1 MSNRH
6 AAAAEKPSAASPP
19 PNPLDWPRP
28 GLDAPV
34 KLYGEMM
41 RFMAQRMQA
50 QADFLQSLA
59 DCPNPTDLMQRQA
72 AFMQGA
78 LEAYSTEAGRS
89 WKILQEPAK
98 TSQPTS

>member
-6 AAAAEKPSAASPP
+6 AAAEKPSLPE
-19 PNPLDWPRP
+19 WPQP
-28 GLDAPV
+28 SLDAPV

-50 QADFLQSLA
+50 QAAFLQGLA

-89 WKILQEPAK
+89 WKILQEPGKAPA
-98 TSQPTS
+98 TNA